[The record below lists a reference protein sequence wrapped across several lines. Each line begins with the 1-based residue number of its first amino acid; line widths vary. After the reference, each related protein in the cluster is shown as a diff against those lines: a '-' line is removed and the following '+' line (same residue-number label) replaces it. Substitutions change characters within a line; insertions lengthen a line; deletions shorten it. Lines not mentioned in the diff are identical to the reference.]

1 MTEEQ
6 GRGTE
11 PKPHGRH
18 DAEAD
23 EAATEQAA
31 GGAPGAER
39 SRRRRSKEPPYDKDG
54 RCSRCGGRWPCLH
67 CLTSTPPYVRV
78 MNNL

>member
-6 GRGTE
+6 GRGPQPPE
-11 PKPHGRH
+11 HGRSEAD
-18 DAEAD
+18 DAE
-23 EAATEQAA
+23 TEHVAR
-31 GGAPGAER
+31 GGSGAER
-39 SRRRRSKEPPYDKDG
+39 SRRRRSNEAPHEKDG

>member
-6 GRGTE
+6 GRGTQPPE
-11 PKPHGRH
+11 HGRP

-23 EAATEQAA
+23 DADTGHTARDV
-31 GGAPGAER
+31 PGAER
-39 SRRRRSKEPPYDKDG
+39 SRRRRSNEAPFEKDG